1 MKDRAAERR
10 LASCGGWRGSRVML
24 GLSLSLALAAAAKEP
39 GAGEGAPPGSI
50 TFEAS
55 NPMSTAHGEFHR
67 WQIVRAEIDRTDPS
81 RGVVDVEVDIASVD
95 TGIERRDDHLRTA
108 DFFDVEKFPT
118 ARVRVHDVMRDGQSE
133 RGNPRYRA
141 KFDVKIRDV
150 EKTLDGEFELAQ
162 SSPPAVEGSLTLNRV
177 DFGVGDPS
185 SWWNPASIEE
195 VIPVRFT
202 ATFPAD

>member
-1 MKDRAAERR
+1 MKNQTEERR
-10 LASCGGWRGSRVML
+10 LAARGGLRRSRVML
-24 GLSLSLALAAAAKEP
+24 GLSLSLALAAMAIEP
-39 GAGEGAPPGSI
+39 GTETGAPTGSI

-55 NPMSTAHGEFHR
+55 NLMSTAHGEFHR
-67 WQIVRAEIDRTDPS
+67 WKIVRAEIDPTDPS
-81 RGVVDVEVDIASVD
+81 RGVVELEVDIASVD

-108 DFFDVEKFPT
+108 DFFDVENFPT
-118 ARVRVHDVMRDGQSE
+118 AGVRVHDAVRDGQSE

-150 EKTLDGEFELAQ
+150 ERTLDGEFELAQ
-162 SSPPAVEGSLTLNRV
+162 SSPPAVEGSLLLNRV
-177 DFGVGDPS
+177 EFGVGDPS

-202 ATFPAD
+202 ATFPAK